1 MDDMI
6 RVDCKCPMCGNV
18 NQVTISEAQWWRWQM
33 GELIQN
39 VAPELSPEERE
50 LLISGTCSK
59 CWNKMFGGK

>member
-1 MDDMI
+1 
-6 RVDCKCPMCGNV
+6 MCGDV

-50 LLISGTCSK
+50 LLISGICSE